1 MKARRI
7 INVNIINNKKL
18 NNITETSS
26 QTIESIKPFNKMNT
40 KYKLI
45 IGKNKISP
53 IQNNMKK
60 NLQVPFFEKKKIP
73 VSVSLKTLFINKED
87 KINNNNNNNIYESN
101 YSYKKTN
108 QYNYLERLKQNE
120 KIQKKLKKFYELINL
135 DKRMILKTDLNNN
148 LSGRNNNNY
157 FSNDIIDN
165 YNLKSQRFYNNE
177 INNRKDF
184 DIITENSS
192 FNFFKNKLLKEKVIA
207 KKNYFKKFYIT
218 HKTFDSRVG
227 GINFM
232 DKSERNILNIENIHN
247 NCFFRNKY

>member
-1 MKARRI
+1 MKTRRI

-18 NNITETSS
+18 NNITQTSS
-26 QTIESIKPFNKMNT
+26 QTIESFKPFNKMNP

-165 YNLKSQRFYNNE
+165 YNLKSKRFYNNE

-192 FNFFKNKLLKEKVIA
+192 FNFFKNKLLKEKIIA

-218 HKTFDSRVG
+218 HKTFDSRFG

-247 NCFFRNKY
+247 NCFFRK